1 MIYIDK
7 SSTAGLCEILSCGD
21 SMFCHINA
29 GPTGHIKQYTHH
41 RNTATLVLLHLLTQ
55 IFLTG
60 TIHVADCIVWS
71 TGVPRGV
78 VWGFKP
84 PEIPKV

>member
-7 SSTAGLCEILSCGD
+7 SSTAGLCEILSCVD
-21 SMFCHINA
+21 SCFYHLNA
-29 GPTGHIKQYTHH
+29 GLAGHIKQYIHH

-60 TIHVADCIVWS
+60 TNHVGDCIVWKS
-71 TGVPRGV
+71 YKMRHGGRVTETKFTV
-78 VWGFKP
+78 V
-84 PEIPKV
+84 